1 MKTFQDRFIY
11 VLKSFKNKNNLL
23 YFTLLVLLS
32 SITNILR
39 LYLKKNIMIDELDAQ
54 DNLINIGN
62 IFIDQALVISLILT
76 MMTLPL
82 IQITTRI
89 IKRYIK

>member
-39 LYLKKNIMIDELDAQ
+39 LYLKRNIMIDELDAQ